1 MSHKDFFVWLS
12 GFLSAVEPNKQFEVI
27 KQQMSKVEANL
38 LIVDQVQDI
47 VTASTT
53 EQEKVIEEHIDTTEE
68 QVEVVEES
76 LPKSPFHKS
85 SKTSEFIKKKEQ
97 TKVTPQPDPVPK
109 NRTIF
114 RI

>member
-38 LIVDQVQDI
+38 LIVNQVQDI

-53 EQEKVIEEHIDTTEE
+53 EQEVVVEE

-76 LPKSPFHKS
+76 LPKSPFHRS
-85 SKTSEFIKKKEQ
+85 TKTSNISKKKEQ
-97 TKVTPQPDPVPK
+97 TEVTPEPDPVPK